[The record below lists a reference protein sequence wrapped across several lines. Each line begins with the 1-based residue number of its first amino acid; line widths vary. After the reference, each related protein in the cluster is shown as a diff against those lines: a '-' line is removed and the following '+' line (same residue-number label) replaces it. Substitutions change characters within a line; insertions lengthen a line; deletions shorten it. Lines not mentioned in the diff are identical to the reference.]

1 MLMLNRACNSAL
13 GHRQMRLHCG
23 FCWCVITQVIEAGPR
38 PRDEMRASLAA
49 LFCIPGKLDSSYSAL
64 KPLSCQRS
72 SLVVPSPAW
81 PHHRETSFWVPGA
94 DAATTAGVLCC
105 LPCGEALGLA
115 AMTEPV
121 LQGYAG

>member
-1 MLMLNRACNSAL
+1 M
-13 GHRQMRLHCG
+13 
-23 FCWCVITQVIEAGPR
+23 ITQVTEAALR
-38 PRDEMRASLAA
+38 QRDETHAFLVA
-49 LFCIPGKLDSSYSAL
+49 LFCVPGKPDSFYSSL

-81 PHHRETSFWVPGA
+81 PHHRDTSFWVPGA
-94 DAATTAGVLCC
+94 DAATTTGVLRC

-115 AMTEPV
+115 AMREPV